1 MTAAPSG
8 VDPLA
13 GRPEG
18 PLAGPL
24 AGKVA
29 LVTGAGRRGGLGEA
43 IALRLGRD
51 GAHVV
56 IHDRG
61 AVEGDIAP
69 AHGVAAADELEATA
83 AGLRAE
89 GIDVSTATADLLS
102 EAAIDAMF
110 DRLAQERGRLDIL
123 VNNAGIGYLFG
134 ALTEMTAD
142 HLDAVLGVNLRAAVL
157 ATRNAAR
164 LMIAQGGGG
173 RVVNIA
179 SQAGKSG
186 FAFAT
191 AYTASKHGL
200 IGFTRA
206 AALELAEHAITV
218 NAICPNHVTTGLG
231 SWQNDFMS
239 KARGQ
244 SVDDYLAEMRQRIPL
259 GRPGL
264 PADTAALAA
273 FLCSDEAAYMT
284 AEAINVSGGEEY
296 H

>member
-1 MTAAPSG
+1 MNA
-8 VDPLA
+8 
-13 GRPEG
+13 R
-18 PLAGPL
+18 PL

-29 LVTGAGRRGGLGEA
+29 LVTGAGRGKGLGEA
-43 IALRLGRD
+43 IALRLGQN

-61 AVEGDIAP
+61 AVGGEVAP
-69 AHGVAAADELEATA
+69 AHGVAAADELQQTAERLRA
-83 AGLRAE
+83 AGV
-89 GIDVSTATADLLS
+89 DVSTATADLLS
-102 EAAIDAMF
+102 EAEIEAMF
-110 DRLAQERGRLDIL
+110 DAVARECGRLDIL

-134 ALTEMTAD
+134 PLTEMRAE
-142 HLDAVLGVNLRAAVL
+142 HLDAVIGVNLRAAML
-157 ATRNAAR
+157 ATRRAAR
-164 LMIAQGGGG
+164 MMIEQGEGG
-173 RVVNIA
+173 RIVNIA

-206 AALELAEHAITV
+206 AALELAAHAITV

-244 SVDDYLAEMRQRIPL
+244 SVDEYMTDMKRRIPL

-264 PADTAALAA
+264 PEDTAAVAA
-273 FLCSDEAAYMT
+273 FLCSEDAAYMT
-284 AEAINVSGGEEY
+284 AEAINISGGEEY